1 MARIGIVAGE
11 SSGDRLGAGLIK
23 ELYKRRSDLAI
34 EGVAGPSM
42 VEAGCK
48 ALYPMDRLAVM
59 GIVEVLGRYR
69 GLLGLRKKL
78 VAHFLADPPDLF
90 IGIDAPEFN
99 LELEEQL
106 HQAGIPTVHYVGP
119 QVWAW
124 REGRLAKIAR
134 AVDLMLVL
142 FPFEETYYR
151 RHAIPVRFVGHPLAD
166 EIPLDTDRFRLR
178 TDLGLPVSKT
188 IMALLPGSRANEWR
202 YHVEPFIRTALWL
215 THRHP
220 GLHFAI
226 PLVSPESRNLVQG
239 MLDRIGPDLP
249 VSLYDGRSREV
260 LGAADVVLTV
270 SGTASLESLLL
281 KRPMVVVYRMGW
293 LSYAIARLMVRLPY
307 FSLPNLL
314 AGRRIIPELLQ
325 SDVQPEKLGQAILHW
340 LAHPEAVIALQRE
353 FTELHRSLR
362 RNASSRAA
370 EAVLELLERDPCR
383 NCKTYL

>member
-42 VEAGCK
+42 IEAGCK
-48 ALYPMDRLAVM
+48 ALYPMNRLAVM

-69 GLLGLRKKL
+69 GLLRLRKKL
-78 VAHFLADPPDLF
+78 VEHFLADPPDLF

-106 HQAGIPTVHYVGP
+106 HQAEIPTVHYVGP

-142 FPFEETYYR
+142 FPFEEAYYR

-166 EIPLDTDRFRLR
+166 EIPLDIDKFQLR

-202 YHVEPFIRTALWL
+202 YHVEPFIHTALWL

-226 PLVSPESRNLVQG
+226 PLVSPESRNSVQG

-325 SDVQPEKLGQAILHW
+325 SEVQPEKLGQAILHW

-362 RNASSRAA
+362 RKASSRAA
-370 EAVLELLERDPCR
+370 EAVLELLERDPYR